1 MDFLNVLPLVVAESN
16 AGAAI
21 GALIGGLISLACSL
35 LVLVAYWKLF
45 VKMGEPGWHCII
57 PILNTWD
64 LFKHVFGN
72 GWMMLTMLIPG
83 VNGIISLMLLWK
95 LYKGF
100 GKGTG
105 FCVLGLFFAPIALLI
120 CAFDGS
126 AFIDQR

>member
-21 GALIGGLISLACSL
+21 VALIGGLIGLACSL

-57 PILNTWD
+57 PILNMWD

-72 GWMMLTMLIPG
+72 GWMMLTMLIPA

-105 FCVLGLFFAPIALLI
+105 FCVLGLFFTPIALLI

-126 AFIDQR
+126 AFVDQR